1 MYLKENANVLL
12 CLHFLTASLRKP
24 TNRVNHRILLNE
36 VSKTCARSV
45 VLCPHS
51 RLDSVILPAEFA
63 WHCHITMFK
72 TESPENLEPPGD
84 FPACLLSQGGGG
96 WPT

>member
-1 MYLKENANVLL
+1 MRCLKLVQGQWCFVPN
-12 CLHFLTASLRKP
+12 
-24 TNRVNHRILLNE
+24 
-36 VSKTCARSV
+36 
-45 VLCPHS
+45 S